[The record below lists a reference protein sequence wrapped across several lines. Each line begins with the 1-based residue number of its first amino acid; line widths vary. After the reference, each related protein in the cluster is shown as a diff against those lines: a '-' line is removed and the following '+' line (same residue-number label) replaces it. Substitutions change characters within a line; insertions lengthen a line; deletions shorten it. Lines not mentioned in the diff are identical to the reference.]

1 MALDKNKST
10 KLVHFP
16 DGKPS
21 HEISTVVTGT
31 MEFLARNKKT
41 IIENISLTGIATF
54 NLATEFVSDPDD
66 KTYPILREEGFELIL
81 YVQADATRVITL
93 GTGFGTAA
101 SVSAAA
107 TLKVFKLEYI
117 KGLFELIA

>member
-1 MALDKNKST
+1 MALDPNKTT

-21 HEISTVVTGT
+21 HEVSTTVTGT
-31 MEFLARNKKT
+31 IEFLARNKKT

-54 NLATEFVSDPDD
+54 NLATTFLSDPDD
-66 KTYPILREEGFELIL
+66 KSYPILREEGFELIL

-93 GTGFGTAA
+93 GTGFGAAA
-101 SVSAAA
+101 SVSAGTA
-107 TLKVFKLEYI
+107 LKVFKFEYI
-117 KGLFELIA
+117 NGLFELIA